1 MTWETDRKEG
11 WHKIGDGRLEVYV
24 NETGHVVRG
33 TFNGIVP
40 VYPYRF
46 NAKLNVWERHE
57 PTLSTLR
64 RALKEGSMRMI

>member
-1 MTWETDRKEG
+1 MTHASDLREG
-11 WHKIGDGRLEVYV
+11 WHTIGDGSLEVWV
-24 NETGHVVRG
+24 EKGRVTRG

-46 NAKLNVWERHE
+46 NAKLDVWERHE

>member
-1 MTWETDRKEG
+1 MEN
-11 WHKIGDGRLEVYV
+11 GRVKL
-24 NETGHVVRG
+24 G
-33 TFNGIVP
+33 TFNGNDP
-40 VYPYRF
+40 VYPYRY